1 MTQAQTRTP
10 AVSSGI
16 LPSIPPR
23 PADGHKGTFGKV
35 IVIGGSPGMSGSI
48 SLSSVAALRSG
59 SGLVTAIVP
68 KSIQSIVAG
77 YEPSLMTIGMEED
90 SAEGLLPVPLG
101 RLTEMADG
109 KDAIGCGPGLGQ
121 SAAAVQLTRD
131 LLQNAAC
138 PLVLD
143 ADALNVVAEHG
154 LISEKGLCQCVIT
167 PHPGEFSRLTGMPIA
182 EIESQREEHAME
194 YARRHNV
201 IVVLKGPGTV
211 VTDGHRCF
219 VNNTGNSGMATG
231 GSGDVLTGIV
241 TSLLGQRMPAFE
253 AAAIAVHV
261 HGLAGDIAADKLSE
275 RGMIASDILKFL
287 PDAWKKLES
296 R

>member
-1 MTQAQTRTP
+1 MTQTGTRTP
-10 AVSSGI
+10 AISSGV

-23 PADGHKGTFGKV
+23 PVDGHKGTFGKV
-35 IVIGGSPGMSGSI
+35 ILFGGSIGMSGSI

-68 KSIQSIVAG
+68 KSIQPIVAG
-77 YEPSLMTIGMEED
+77 YEPSLMTIGMD
-90 SAEGLLPVPLG
+90 DDPLEGLLPVSLG
-101 RLTEMADG
+101 RLTQLADG
-109 KDAIGCGPGLGQ
+109 KDAIGCGPGLGR
-121 SAAAVQLTRD
+121 SPAAVQLTRD

-154 LISEKGLCQCVIT
+154 LISEKGHCQCVIT
-167 PHPGEFSRLTGMPIA
+167 PHPGEFLRLTGLSIA
-182 EIESQREEHAME
+182 AIESQREEHAMA
-194 YARRHNV
+194 YARQSGV

-231 GSGDVLTGIV
+231 GSGDVLTGII

-261 HGLAGDIAADKLSE
+261 HGLAGDIAADRLSE
-275 RGMIASDILKFL
+275 RGMIASDILRFL